1 MGVIAVE
8 TRTVELAIP
17 ADPANPESEAKVGPC
32 KIQNLLSRGASP
44 QFICPSRRLAFLSLP
59 RIKIPHR
66 FVVFSKR
73 ATSVK
78 WAHPSAMCRVRIFAL
93 HPIGALIEDDPFCLP

>member
-8 TRTVELAIP
+8 ARTVELAIP

-44 QFICPSRRLAFLSLP
+44 QFICPSLRLAFLSLP
-59 RIKIPHR
+59 KSTIPHR
-66 FVVFSKR
+66 LVVFSK
-73 ATSVK
+73 TSMK
-78 WAHPSAMCRVRIFAL
+78 WAHPSAMCRAHIFAL
-93 HPIGALIEDDPFCLP
+93 RPIGALIEDDPFCLP